1 MSGEHAHPEI
11 GALDTEVARLA
22 ANLARLTSQ
31 VVALEAGR
39 ADTAARLTALEG
51 EEDVIYRYLGKP
63 SGTLT
68 VGGSYTDL
76 DGSRWDPTRAGWEHT
91 LIYLNCTP
99 TFKTG
104 KTRGALRVRLLRAD
118 SDTTMYHDHVITA
131 DSLSSGA
138 QLITQ
143 VYWEMGDKT
152 ASRVQLKCIGGLA
165 KVVVGTRYTKRAIVT

>member
-1 MSGEHAHPEI
+1 MSREHTHPEI
-11 GALDTEVARLA
+11 AALDTEVARLNA
-22 ANLARLTSQ
+22 ALARLTAQ
-31 VVALEAGR
+31 VVALETGA

-51 EEDVIYRYLGKP
+51 DEDVIYRYLGKP

-68 VGGSYTDL
+68 VGGSYVDL
-76 DGSRWDPTRAGWEHT
+76 DGSRWDPSRAGWEHT
-91 LIYLNCTP
+91 LIYLNVTP

-118 SDTTMYHDHVITA
+118 GDTTMYHDHVITV
-131 DSLSSGA
+131 DSLSSGS

-143 VYWEMGDKT
+143 AYWEMGDKT

-165 KVVVGTRYTKRAIVT
+165 KVVVGTRYTKRAIVP